1 MSERATSGQRSA
13 PPVRAGI
20 DEDRP
25 LGMDLPN
32 KTKALV
38 IGGSMLAMFLSA
50 LEHSVVNPALPRI
63 VSDLGGL
70 ELYPWLIQAFTMAQV
85 VTIPVAATLS
95 DSYGRKPLL
104 LIGLVIFLAGTAACG
119 AAPGIYELIAF
130 RAVQGAGAGILMMST
145 FSVVGDLYA
154 PSERGKYIGLFGGV
168 FALSGLIG
176 APLGGVITEAF
187 SWRWVFWSM
196 LFVGPFAVVLIAW
209 KMPWLRPPPH
219 ALRFDWLGM
228 LVLMPMLLP
237 LMLAMSLGGQ
247 AGWTSALVLGLL
259 ALSAVSFVLFLAV
272 ERRAAVPIVPLHL
285 FKVNTI
291 AMVTITMFLTGV
303 GMMGVM
309 VYLQVFLQVGLGA
322 GAATAG
328 LVMGP
333 MIIVSVGVMVISGQ
347 IMARTG
353 RYKKL
358 AIIGVL
364 LMLGGMALLS
374 TMTRETSILGVLGR
388 LSVFGIGMGLMMPVL
403 SLAAQNAA
411 PQKYLG
417 RVSGFTQFFQ
427 LIGGAIGIG
436 VVGALFNARLSSG
449 LREALSPELV
459 NVVKPEKLV
468 DPDFRAELI
477 ATLGEDVWAVAEP
490 AVQTVVANAIT
501 DNFLLAMGIL
511 VFAVAAML
519 LMREVPLRT
528 GKEDGPPQ
536 GGEAGPS
543 GAPVLAAVAAEPP
556 SNGATAVVS
565 AEPVTNGATALLP
578 IVEDE
583 LLEPMLDPPPIPLL
597 IAIDAPLEEPP
608 AEPGDGPLTG
618 AGANGPGAQG
628 AEWSPA
634 ARGVA
639 AAAFV
644 GASLGLAVSI
654 AYTGNGRW
662 MAARRW
668 AEELLTPQ
676 PHPPERTRRNGRE
689 PRRKPRR

>member
-1 MSERATSGQRSA
+1 MSERATSGEPSA

-25 LGMDLPN
+25 LGIDLPN

-95 DSYGRKPLL
+95 DSFGRKPLL
-104 LIGLVIFLAGTAACG
+104 LVGLVIFLAGTAACG
-119 AAPGIYELIAF
+119 SAPGIYELIAF
-130 RAVQGAGAGILMMST
+130 RAVQGMGAGILMMST

-196 LFVGPFAVVLIAW
+196 LFVGPFAVWLIAW
-209 KMPWLRPPPH
+209 KMPWLRPPRQP
-219 ALRFDWLGM
+219 LRFDWLGM
-228 LVLMPMLLP
+228 LTLMPMLLP

-247 AGWTSALVLGLL
+247 HGWTSALVLGLL
-259 ALSAVSFVLFLAV
+259 ALSAVSFLLFLAV

-333 MIIVSVGVMVISGQ
+333 MIIVSVAVMVLSGQ
-347 IMARTG
+347 LMARTG
-353 RYKKL
+353 RYKIL

-388 LSVFGIGMGLMMPVL
+388 LAVFGIGMGLMMPVL

-449 LREALSPELV
+449 LQAALSPELV
-459 NVVKPEKLV
+459 DVIRPEKLV

-477 ATLGEDVWAVAEP
+477 GTLGEDVWAVAEP

-528 GKEDGPPQ
+528 GKEGGPPKA
-536 GGEAGPS
+536 GEA
-543 GAPVLAAVAAEPP
+543 GAPVLTAAAAEPP
-556 SNGATAVVS
+556 SNGATAGVS
-565 AEPVTNGATALLP
+565 AEPVAQGATPLSA

-583 LLEPMLDPPPIPLL
+583 LPEQMLDPPLIPSL
-597 IAIDAPLEEPP
+597 IAIDAPLAAPPTEPVK
-608 AEPGDGPLTG
+608 GPLTG
-618 AGANGPGAQG
+618 AGTDGHGAEG
-628 AEWSPA
+628 GEWSPA

-644 GASLGLAVSI
+644 GASVGLAVSI
-654 AYTGNGRW
+654 AYTGNGGW
-662 MAARRW
+662 VAARRW
-668 AEELLTPQ
+668 AEELLTP
-676 PHPPERTRRNGRE
+676 PPRPPERRRRNGRAAQ
-689 PRRKPRR
+689 RKPRR

>member
-1 MSERATSGQRSA
+1 MSERATSGEPSA

-25 LGMDLPN
+25 LGMDLPS

-85 VTIPVAATLS
+85 VTIPIAATLS
-95 DSYGRKPLL
+95 DSFGRKPLL
-104 LIGLVIFLAGTAACG
+104 LVGLVIFLAGTAACG
-119 AAPGIYELIAF
+119 AAPGIYELIGF
-130 RAVQGAGAGILMMST
+130 RAVQGMGAGILMMST

-187 SWRWVFWSM
+187 SWRWVFWGM
-196 LFVGPFAVVLIAW
+196 LFVGPFAVWLIAW
-209 KMPWLRPPPH
+209 KMPWLRPPRQP
-219 ALRFDWLGM
+219 LRFDWLGM
-228 LVLMPMLLP
+228 LTLMPMLLP

-247 AGWTSALVLGLL
+247 EGWTSTLVLGLL
-259 ALSAVSFVLFLAV
+259 ALSAVSFLLFLVV

-333 MIIVSVGVMVISGQ
+333 MIIISVGVMVISGQ
-347 IMARTG
+347 VMARTG
-353 RYKKL
+353 RYKFL

-388 LSVFGIGMGLMMPVL
+388 LAVFGIGMGMMMPVL

-449 LREALSPELV
+449 LQSALSPELV
-459 NVVKPEKLV
+459 DVIRPEKLV

-477 ATLGEDVWAVAEP
+477 GTLGEDVWAVAEP

-528 GKEDGPPQ
+528 GKEGGPPKA
-536 GGEAGPS
+536 GEAGQA
-543 GAPVLAAVAAEPP
+543 GAPVLAAVAAGPP
-556 SNGATAVVS
+556 SNSATAGVS
-565 AEPVTNGATALLP
+565 AEPLAQGAAAVLP

-583 LLEPMLDPPPIPLL
+583 LPEPILDPPLIPPQ
-597 IAIDAPLEEPP
+597 IAIDAARSASRRAGQL
-608 AEPGDGPLTG
+608 GPITG
-618 AGANGPGAQG
+618 AATDGHGAEGG
-628 AEWSPA
+628 EWSPA

-644 GASLGLAVSI
+644 GASVGLAVSI

-662 MAARRW
+662 VAARRW
-668 AEELLTPQ
+668 AEELLTP
-676 PHPPERTRRNGRE
+676 PPRAPERPRRNERAAQRR
-689 PRRKPRR
+689 PRR